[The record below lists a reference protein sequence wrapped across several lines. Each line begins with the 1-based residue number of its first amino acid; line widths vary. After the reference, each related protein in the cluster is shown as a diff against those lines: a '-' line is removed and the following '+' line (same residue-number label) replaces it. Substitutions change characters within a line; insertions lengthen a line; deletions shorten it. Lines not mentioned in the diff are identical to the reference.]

1 MLLLAPLLLVPPA
14 VAQAISTTMPV
25 PPLQWLNVTG
35 LIQGTSAP
43 PLKYP
48 SIGYDDTSR
57 TLLLFGGESSSGI
70 PTSQT
75 FLSVLLPFSPSQPH
89 LLRQHRFQQQR
100 MVPSQPPGKS
110 AHDSPSR
117 QIHGPQWRRLLLQLV
132 RLPLLSRSSRSSPL
146 QSPCPS
152 SPRWKGPQ

>member
-1 MLLLAPLLLVPPA
+1 MLLLVLLLLLPA
-14 VAQAISTTMPV
+14 ALAQAISTTMPV
-25 PPLQWLNVTG
+25 PPLQWLNITD

-75 FLSVLLPFSPSQPH
+75 FLSVHLPSLPPTSSSSPSIDCNSNAWSLPNPQANLPTTPPPA
-89 LLRQHRFQQQR
+89 RF
-100 MVPSQPPGKS
+100 M
-110 AHDSPSR
+110 A
-117 QIHGPQWRRLLLQLV
+117 
-132 RLPLLSRSSRSSPL
+132 LSGDDFSSS
-146 QSPCPS
+146 
-152 SPRWKGPQ
+152 